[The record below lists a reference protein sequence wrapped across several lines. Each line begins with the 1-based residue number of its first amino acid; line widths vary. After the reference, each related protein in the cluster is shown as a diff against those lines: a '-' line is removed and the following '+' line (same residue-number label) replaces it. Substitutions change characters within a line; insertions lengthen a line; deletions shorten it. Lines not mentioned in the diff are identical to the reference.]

1 MRCDSIVLSVL
12 LATGLLLAA
21 SRSPAAEPAA
31 EKTSD
36 DANIEVAV
44 PEANPEDPP
53 PASGNPLF
61 DDVEGE
67 NLPMPTPD
75 MRALIEQMLQDD
87 AGLGEL
93 PAPEGPALRPESLDE
108 AKLIELGR
116 RIIGGVAVIQA
127 YDDEGTR
134 VGRSAGFFV
143 NDRGLLATDPMVL
156 GETGASLPA
165 YMTVVLGD
173 GTSHRVVG
181 IAGTHGKTGTLF
193 LQTDAANTS
202 ALPLDPKPVPSAGEK
217 CAVIGFN
224 EERGLILADAVA
236 KPAPSAEGTA
246 WLKVAGENTA
256 GIAGSPVI
264 DRAGRVRG
272 IVALEF
278 ELGAWTNYALPLEGF
293 AKVAVKAA
301 AANLAPISKA
311 AFFRPAGETSNQAAL
326 LAAAESLRENRN
338 ARAAR
343 QLARMASNQPRD
355 AAVWALYGL
364 ATRRLGAF
372 EESAEAFRKAAALKP
387 DAASTWYQLALSE
400 LMRETGNA
408 DPRQT
413 LAALEK
419 AAEAGANDKAAWLL
433 FGQSA
438 LRAAEYPRA
447 ARAFLRVVE
456 LEPDYADGF
465 YFLAVA
471 QAKSG
476 NLIAAQSSIGRCVKL
491 APRHAR
497 AWFLLGLIYTK
508 AGNLTDA
515 ASALEKAVSANPDD
529 QSFRRNLIHVYLK
542 LGRKAQARALHDE
555 ARKSRINTGTAG
567 RR

>member
-1 MRCDSIVLSVL
+1 MRTGRRALIFPMLIGMAFA
-12 LATGLLLAA
+12 LAPA
-21 SRSPAAEPAA
+21 SAKATESGDATPPADAE
-31 EKTSD
+31 
-36 DANIEVAV
+36 VFV
-44 PEANPEDPP
+44 PEASPEDPP

-67 NLPMPTPD
+67 NMPMPTPD

-93 PAPEGPALRPESLDE
+93 PAPDGPVLRPESLDE

-116 RIIGGVAVIQA
+116 RVIGGVAVVQA

-134 VGRSAGFFV
+134 IGRAAGFFV
-143 NDRGLLATDPMVL
+143 NQRGLLATDPMVL
-156 GETGASLPA
+156 GEAGASPPA
-165 YMTVVLGD
+165 YITVVLGD
-173 GTSHRVVG
+173 GSSHRVVG
-181 IAGTHGKTGTLF
+181 ISGTHGKTGTLF

-202 ALPLDPKPVPSAGEK
+202 ALPLDANPVPASGEK

-236 KPAPSAEGTA
+236 KPAPSAEGTP
-246 WLKVAGENTA
+246 WLKVAGENSA
-256 GIAGSPVI
+256 GIAGSPVM

-278 ELGAWTNYALPLEGF
+278 ALGSWTNYALPVDAFDE
-293 AKVAVKAA
+293 VAAKAA
-301 AANLAPISKA
+301 AANLAPLDKA
-311 AFFRPAGETSNQAAL
+311 AVFRPAGEASNEAAL
-326 LAAAESLRENRN
+326 LSAAESLRENRN

-343 QLARMASNQPRD
+343 QLARMAAAQPRD

-364 ATRRLGAF
+364 ATRRLGAP
-372 EESAEAFRKAAALKP
+372 EVSAEAFRKAAALKP
-387 DAASTWYQLALSE
+387 DAASIWYQLALSE
-400 LMRETGNA
+400 LMRESGNA
-408 DPRQT
+408 DPGQT

-419 AAEAGANDKAAWLL
+419 ATEAGANDKGAWLL

-438 LRAAEYPRA
+438 LRAGEYPRA

-456 LEPDYADGF
+456 LESDYADGF

-476 NLIAAQSSIGRCVKL
+476 NLTAAQSSIGRCVKL

-515 ASALEKAVSANPDD
+515 ASALEQSLAANPND
-529 QSFRRNLIHVYLK
+529 QRVRRNLIHVNLK

-555 ARKSRINTGTAG
+555 ARRSR
-567 RR
+567 

>member
-1 MRCDSIVLSVL
+1 MRTGRRVLIFPML
-12 LATGLLLAA
+12 IGMAFALAPARANATE
-21 SRSPAAEPAA
+21 SRDATPPADAEV
-31 EKTSD
+31 S
-36 DANIEVAV
+36 V
-44 PEANPEDPP
+44 PEARPEDPP

-67 NLPMPTPD
+67 NMPMPTPD

-93 PAPEGPALRPESLDE
+93 PAPDGPALRPESLDE

-116 RIIGGVAVIQA
+116 RVIGGVAVVQA

-134 VGRSAGFFV
+134 IGRAAGFFV
-143 NDRGLLATDPMVL
+143 NQRGLLATDPMVL
-156 GETGASLPA
+156 GEAGASPPA

-173 GTSHRVVG
+173 GSSHRVVG
-181 IAGTHGKTGTLF
+181 ISGNHGKTGTLF

-202 ALPLDPKPVPSAGEK
+202 VMPLDAKPVPASGEK

-236 KPAPSAEGTA
+236 KPAPSAEGTP

-272 IVALEF
+272 IVALVF
-278 ELGAWTNYALPLEGF
+278 ALGTWTNYALPVDAFDE
-293 AKVAVKAA
+293 VAVKAA
-301 AANLAPISKA
+301 AANLAPLEKA
-311 AFFRPAGETSNQAAL
+311 AGFRPAVEATNEAAL
-326 LAAAESLRENRN
+326 LAAAESLRENRH

-343 QLARMASNQPRD
+343 QLARMAAAQPRD

-364 ATRRLGAF
+364 ATRRLGAH
-372 EESAEAFRKAAALKP
+372 EVSAEAFRKAAALKP

-400 LMRETGNA
+400 LMRESGNA

-413 LAALEK
+413 LAALER
-419 AAEAGANDKAAWLL
+419 AADAGANDKGAWLL

-438 LRAAEYPRA
+438 LRAGEYPRA

-456 LEPDYADGF
+456 LESGYADGF

-476 NLIAAQSSIGRCVKL
+476 NLTAAQSSIGRCVKL

-515 ASALEKAVSANPDD
+515 ASALEQSLAANPSD
-529 QSFRRNLIHVYLK
+529 QRVRRNLIHVNLK

-555 ARKSRINTGTAG
+555 ARKSP
-567 RR
+567 

>member
-1 MRCDSIVLSVL
+1 MRIGRRILFSQIL
-12 LATGLLLAA
+12 LACALAVPLA
-21 SRSPAAEPAA
+21 NADEAVPDATATLS
-31 EKTSD
+31 SD
-36 DANIEVAV
+36 EAFV
-44 PEANPEDPP
+44 PEARPEEPP
-53 PASGNPLF
+53 PATGNPLF
-61 DDVEGE
+61 DDLEGE
-67 NLPMPTPD
+67 AMPVPTPD
-75 MRALIEQMLQDD
+75 MRALIEQMLLDD

-93 PAPEGPALRPESLDE
+93 PAPDGPALRPESLEE

-116 RIIGGVAVIQA
+116 RVIAAVAVVQA

-134 VGRSAGFFV
+134 IGRSAGFFV
-143 NDRGLLATDPMVL
+143 NERGLLATDPMVL
-156 GETGASLPA
+156 GEVGASPPA
-165 YMTVVLGD
+165 YITVLLGD

-181 IAGTHGKTGTLF
+181 IAGTHGKTGVLF

-202 ALPLDPKPVPSAGEK
+202 VLPLDPKPVPGKGEK

-224 EERGLILADAVA
+224 EQRGLILADAVA
-236 KPAPSAEGTA
+236 KPAPSAEGTP

-278 ELGAWTNYALPLEGF
+278 ALGTWTNYALPLDAF
-293 AKVAVKAA
+293 AEVAAKAA
-301 AANLAPISKA
+301 AANLAPLEKA
-311 AFFRPAGETSNQAAL
+311 AIFRPAAESTNEAAL
-326 LAAAESLRENRN
+326 LTAAESLREYRN

-343 QLARMASNQPRD
+343 QLARLVASQPRD

-364 ATRRLGAF
+364 ATRRLGAY

-387 DAASTWYQLALSE
+387 DAASIWYQLALSE
-400 LMRETGNA
+400 LSRERGKA
-408 DPRQT
+408 DPRQS

-419 AAEAGANDKAAWLL
+419 AAQSGAKDKFAWLL
-433 FGQSA
+433 FGQTA
-438 LRAAEYPRA
+438 LRAGEYPRA

-456 LEPDYADGF
+456 LEPTYADGF

-476 NLIAAQSSIGRCVKL
+476 NLMAAQSSIGRCVGL
-491 APRHAR
+491 APRHSR

-515 ASALEKAVSANPDD
+515 ASALEKAVAANPPD
-529 QSFRRNLIHVYLK
+529 QRYRRNLIHVYLK

-555 ARKSRINTGTAG
+555 TRK

>member
-1 MRCDSIVLSVL
+1 MRPDRLISILPL
-12 LATGLLLAA
+12 LVVTLALAA
-21 SRSPAAEPAA
+21 PCAHAAAA
-31 EKTSD
+31 KKDQAKADKSGEEAS
-36 DANIEVAV
+36 EEMYV
-44 PEANPEDPP
+44 PEAVPVDPR
-53 PASGNPLF
+53 PATGNPLF
-61 DDVEGE
+61 DDVETDGMP
-67 NLPMPTPD
+67 LPTPD

-93 PAPEGPALRPESLDE
+93 PAPDGPALRPESLDE

-116 RIIGGVAVIQA
+116 KVIGSVAVLQA

-134 VGRSAGFFV
+134 IGRSAGFFV

-156 GETGASLPA
+156 GEAVASPPA
-165 YMTVVLGD
+165 YITVLLGD

-181 IAGTHGKTGTLF
+181 IAGTHGKTGALF
-193 LQTDAANTS
+193 LQTDAANTTP
-202 ALPLDPKPVPSAGEK
+202 LPVNPQPLKPAGEQ

-224 EERGLILADAVA
+224 DERGLILADAVA
-236 KPAPSAEGTA
+236 KSAPSAEGTP
-246 WLKVAGENTA
+246 WLKVGGENSA
-256 GIAGSPVI
+256 GVAGSPVI
-264 DRAGRVRG
+264 DRGGNARG
-272 IVALEF
+272 MVALEF
-278 ELGAWTNYALPLEGF
+278 SLGSWTNYALPIDGF
-293 AKVAVKAA
+293 GEVSAKAA
-301 AANLAPISKA
+301 AANLAPLDKA
-311 AFFRPAGETSNQAAL
+311 AVFRPAQESSNSAAL
-326 LAAAESLRENRN
+326 LAAAESLREYRN

-343 QLARMASNQPRD
+343 QLARMAAAQPRD

-364 ATRRLGAF
+364 ATRRLGAH
-372 EESAEAFRKAAALKP
+372 EESAEAFRKAAALRP
-387 DAASTWYQLALSE
+387 DAASAWYQLAVSE
-400 LMRETGNA
+400 LLRESAAAA

-413 LAALEK
+413 MAALEK

-456 LEPDYADGF
+456 LESDYADGF

-476 NLIAAQSSIGRCVKL
+476 NLTAAQSSIGRCVKL

-515 ASALEKAVSANPDD
+515 ASALEKSIEANPDD
-529 QSFRRNLIHVYLK
+529 TRARRNLIHVYLK
-542 LGRKAQARALHDE
+542 LGRKTQARALHDE
-555 ARKSRINTGTAG
+555 ARKSR
-567 RR
+567 